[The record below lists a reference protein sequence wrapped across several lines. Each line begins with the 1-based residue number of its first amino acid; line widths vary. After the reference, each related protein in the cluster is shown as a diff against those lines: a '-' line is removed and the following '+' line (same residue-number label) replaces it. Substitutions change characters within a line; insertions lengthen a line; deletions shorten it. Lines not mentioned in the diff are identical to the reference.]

1 MLNQQNQQSRTPA
14 FLLVF
19 LLLLVPCTA
28 FVSSQE
34 NVGSGIEKTHA
45 PAILVDG
52 LPPLM
57 CGDDICE
64 RPLREYD
71 RDGRYATREYGSWQA
86 YGPDLDWNG
95 MDDRLQYILD
105 GEESISPTAIIGP
118 DGKKTVAIV
127 VDYAWHPTE
136 TEILQLKNVLN
147 LHGWVGEEQGAW
159 FSQLTSIDSLVVDKV
174 PVSALMDI
182 YFLDGVVVV
191 EMQNVMVPTNDV
203 ATRAMMAR
211 ESDVYSNTVFGQGIN
226 GHGVVIAVL
235 DTGVDNEHRSLN
247 DFDDVGDDP
256 DMDANSYSDKK
267 WFAGY
272 DATSAGSNTDGSDDP
287 DDGNGHG
294 THVAG
299 SALGTGDS
307 RGTHMGAAPGAG
319 LVDIKVLSDSGGAG
333 GTNSQASLA
342 GLQWMINNVD
352 TNWGDSDYVG
362 IQVASMSY
370 GSIGGPGPFTDE
382 GDNGTSAGAILVN
395 SATDA
400 GIVCVVAIGNDGSK
414 RVPSPASA
422 DGAITVG
429 SLDYNKTISRSD
441 DSVSTFSNWGPRLS
455 DNDDDD
461 MDELKP
467 DITSY
472 GTNITSASAYTLPII
487 PGVSEGMAD
496 NQYESKDGTSMA
508 TPLVSG
514 VVALML
520 EAADERGVDLSPED
534 VKRILRDSSEQQ
546 GTVDESGL
554 SPRWN
559 KTYGF
564 GIIDAAC
571 AVDVINNRVCDNGF
585 RAPTTDV
592 NVSFPVNGTWLLSGD
607 TTRISGDVNTSDVD
621 YTSVEVYL
629 EHHFV
634 YVDELPKNPDGTRGD
649 NKHDKPPIMVMN
661 WTAARGTVDNWFL
674 DVLVED
680 SWVVASDAKYPDEY
694 IRVYA
699 RAIDDDGN
707 VSNPAIRTFEVSRMG
722 VSIQNPTLREVIEG
736 SVQVTGEV
744 EGVEHDRI
752 EYQVDGGEW
761 KLGTTLNGKSG
772 NGQDGL
778 DEWEFTWDS
787 TEAEDGARDFSV
799 RMVNKSGLSS
809 PLATRTF
816 NIDNI
821 PPAPGLRFLGD
832 VAIFDQQLPAETV
845 YSGSL
850 LELKFNVFNGG
861 DKNAEDILVRLNAPG
876 EISEIYPSQGLIPLL
891 KKGESVEVTLWW
903 LATVAGVHDVSIEL
917 DPNNVQ
923 GDQDLDDN
931 VFSFTY
937 EILER
942 PSQPLLRFLP
952 GSTTTLPN
960 IPIINQPYE
969 IKVRVDNLGSEDAI
983 SLTVNLERKIPGIT
997 GWLDIDE
1004 KSIIVVPGATST
1016 SGHADVKFTDIH
1028 PDKGPVLYRAILS
1041 GDGVELE
1048 HNTVEF
1054 NVAVSDIQFIG
1065 ENTLSLSDEEYP
1077 VAFAGIGKSTLV
1089 FTETNGELHVR
1100 SLSSDLTLQTDTLID
1115 DNWAGEL
1122 TVFER
1127 SDGLVHAAWTSRV
1140 ENQQGSSFNDVAM
1153 TSFSETG
1160 QMLPV
1165 HHHLTPIKIS
1175 EGQYWGLDL
1184 AEEDGLYVLSGY
1196 YRNISTGGS
1205 WTDTTSIF
1213 TIQSS
1218 TPDIKEN
1225 WSLPINHLVNIDIH
1239 PDEGD
1244 SLSTVLL
1251 EGKLHVLY
1259 QELRDDISGEERV
1272 GLMYSRG
1279 DLTSND
1285 WSYKLSVGDYAS
1297 SSQLGIL
1304 DVDGEDMI
1312 FAAWIEGEGRT
1323 AQIAHTAT
1331 KGNWVEEIHKV
1342 EAPGSTQIEFS
1353 KQSDSIDVIYDE
1365 ITVYSRTIRYG
1376 LMTDDGKNP
1385 AFALGNVI
1393 GNNGDLIGYSTNDI
1407 DGIVY
1412 TESETGRI
1420 SMQKFALN
1428 VEAESAEPK
1437 SFLEQ
1442 LLEPLPGSESTK
1454 KLIFF
1459 GILGAISL
1467 LFLTVMATL
1476 RHSHKEEEEKIF
1488 EVEDA
1493 DVAIMVTVEEDSTHS
1508 EDELVATLSPSST
1521 EFVIEMEEPTLL
1533 DTLEAKNASGD
1544 GSARLN
1550 RRMQRKQERE
1560 IAEIVSKNPPM
1571 PMPVPGQNNPLPLAT
1586 TPLDGE
1592 QVLPLLPPLPELP
1605 PLRREATCP
1614 SCQAN
1619 FVVTDMM
1626 RSQLECPICSEKFN
1640 L

>member
-1 MLNQQNQQSRTPA
+1 MLAIMSNLYYQQSRAPA

-19 LLLLVPCTA
+19 LLLLVPCAA
-28 FVSSQE
+28 FVSSQD
-34 NVGSGIEKTHA
+34 NVESPIEITHA

-52 LPPLM
+52 LPPLE
-57 CGDDICE
+57 CGDEICE
-64 RPLREYD
+64 RPLREYL
-71 RDGRYATREYGSWQA
+71 RDGRPAAQEYGWWNSF
-86 YGPDLDWNG
+86 GPDLDWNG
-95 MDDRLQYILD
+95 MDDRLQRVLD
-105 GEESISPTAIIGP
+105 GMDSVSPTAIIGP
-118 DGKKTVAIV
+118 DGKKTVAIIV
-127 VDYAWHPTE
+127 NYAWHPTD
-136 TEILQLKNVLN
+136 TEISQLQSVLN
-147 LHGWVGEEQGAW
+147 QHGWIGEENGAW
-159 FSQLTSIDSLVVDKV
+159 FSELRSIDSLVVDKV

-182 YFLDGVVVV
+182 YFLEGVVVV
-191 EMQNVMVPTNDV
+191 EMQNVMAPSNNV
-203 ATRAMMAR
+203 AAKATKAR
-211 ESDVYSNTVFGQGIN
+211 VSDQYPYSVWAQGYT
-226 GHGVVIAVL
+226 GEGVVIAVL

-247 DFDDVGDDP
+247 DFDDSNDDP
-256 DMDANSYSDKK
+256 NEDANSYDDQK
-267 WFAGY
+267 WFGGF
-272 DATSAGSNTDGSDDP
+272 DATSFNPVQDGSEDP
-287 DDGNGHG
+287 NDGNGHG

-299 SALGTGDS
+299 SALGTGS
-307 RGTHMGAAPGAG
+307 STGNHIGTAPGAG
-319 LVDIKVLSDSGGAG
+319 LIDIKVLTDGG

-342 GLQWMINNVD
+342 GLQWMINNKD
-352 TNWGDSDYVG
+352 TNWGVDSDYQG
-362 IQVASMSY
+362 IQIGSMSF
-370 GSIGGPGPFTDE
+370 GSVGTPLNPGDR
-382 GDNGTSAGAILVN
+382 GDNGTSAETNLINA
-395 SATDA
+395 ATEQ
-400 GIVCVVAIGNDGSK
+400 GIVCVVAVGNDGSN
-414 RVPSPASA
+414 RIPSPASA
-422 DGAITVG
+422 DGAITIG
-429 SLDYNKTISRSD
+429 SVD
-441 DSVSTFSNWGPRLS
+441 DKNTVDRVDDEWAEYSNFGPRL
-455 DNDDDD
+455 DDGDDDSI
-461 MDELKP
+461 DEMKP

-472 GTNITSASAYTLPII
+472 GTNIMSATASIGFAI
-487 PGVSEGMAD
+487 PGSVALAD
-496 NQYESKDGTSMA
+496 NDYDEKDGTSMA
-508 TPLVSG
+508 TPIASG
-514 VVALML
+514 IVALML
-520 EAADERGVDLSPED
+520 EVGDEIGLSFTPE
-534 VKRILRDSSEQQ
+534 KIKQILRDSAEQR
-546 GTVDESGL
+546 GDVYSSSIDEK
-554 SPRWN
+554 WN
-559 KTYGF
+559 ETYGS
-564 GIIDAAC
+564 GIIDGAC
-571 AVDVINNRVCDNGF
+571 AIDILLERICGN
-585 RAPTTDV
+585 APTSIV
-592 NVSFPVNGTWLLSGD
+592 NVTFPSEGAWLLSGD
-607 TTRISGDVNTSDVD
+607 TTRISGDVNNTDRD
-621 YTSVEVYL
+621 FTKVEVFIEQHYP
-629 EHHFV
+629 
-634 YVDELPKNPDGTRGD
+634 YVDSNND
-649 NKHDKPPIMVMN
+649 NKHDKPPVMLMN
-661 WTAARGTVDNWFL
+661 WTETRGTIDAWFL
-674 DVLVED
+674 DVLIED
-680 SWVVASDAKYPDEY
+680 VWVKNNDENIQIHVRAVNDEGNLSSPS
-694 IRVYA
+694 IRK
-699 RAIDDDGN
+699 IQ
-707 VSNPAIRTFEVSRMG
+707 VSRMV
-722 VSIQNPTLREVIEG
+722 VSLQSPALREVLEG
-736 SVQVTGEV
+736 SVQVTGQV

-752 EYQVDGGEW
+752 EYRIDNHDW
-761 KLGTTLNGKSG
+761 LFGTALTNRSG

-778 DEWEFTWDS
+778 DNWEFTWDS
-787 TEAEDGARDFSV
+787 SEAEDGSRDLSI
-799 RMVNKSGLSS
+799 RMVNKSGLTS
-809 PLATRTF
+809 PTTFRTY

-832 VAIFDQQLPAETV
+832 VEIFDQQLPAETV

-903 LATVAGVHDVSIEL
+903 LATVAGEHDVSIEL

-960 IPIINQPYE
+960 IPITNEPYE

-983 SLTVNLERKIPGIT
+983 SLMVNLERKVPGVA
-997 GWLDIDE
+997 GWLEIDRE
-1004 KSIIVVPGATST
+1004 SIVVVPGATST
-1016 SGHADVKFTDIH
+1016 SGYADVKFTDIH
-1028 PDKGPVLYRAILS
+1028 PDKGPVLYRATLS
-1041 GDGVELE
+1041 GNGVEEE
-1048 HNTVEF
+1048 HKMIEF
-1054 NVAVSDIQFIG
+1054 TLAVSDIQFIG
-1065 ENTLSLSDEEYP
+1065 ENTLSLSNEEYQ

-1100 SLSSDLTLQTDTLID
+1100 SLTSDLTLQTDTLID

-1127 SDGLVHAAWTSRV
+1127 SDGLVHAAWTSRT
-1140 ENQQGSSFNDVAM
+1140 ENQQGSFFNDVAM

-1175 EGQYWGLDL
+1175 EGQYWGLDI

-1205 WTDTTSIF
+1205 WSDTTSIF
-1213 TIQSS
+1213 TIQSF

-1225 WSLPINHLVNIDIH
+1225 WSLPINHLANIDIH

-1244 SLSTVLL
+1244 SLSTALL
-1251 EGKLHVLY
+1251 DGELHVLY
-1259 QELRDDISGEERV
+1259 QELRDDISGEDRV

-1279 DLTSND
+1279 DLTSSD
-1285 WSYKLSVGDYAS
+1285 WSYQLSVGDYAS

-1331 KGNWVEEIHKV
+1331 KGNWVEQIHRV

-1376 LMTDDGKNP
+1376 LMTDDGNNP

-1393 GNNGDLIGYSTNDI
+1393 GNNGNLIGYSTNNI
-1407 DGIVY
+1407 DGIVF

-1437 SFLEQ
+1437 SFLQQ

-1454 KLIFF
+1454 RLIFF

-1467 LFLTVMATL
+1467 LFFTVMATL
-1476 RHSHKEEEEKIF
+1476 RYSHKEEEEKSI
-1488 EVEDA
+1488 EIEDA
-1493 DVAIMVTVEEDSTHS
+1493 DVAIMVTIEEDSTHS

-1550 RRMQRKQERE
+1550 RRMQRKHERE

-1571 PMPVPGQNNPLPLAT
+1571 PVPGQLNPLPLVNA
-1586 TPLDGE
+1586 PLEGD

-1605 PLRREATCP
+1605 PLRREVTCP

>member
-1 MLNQQNQQSRTPA
+1 MSNSRYQQSRAPA

-19 LLLLVPCTA
+19 LLLLVPCVA

-34 NVGSGIEKTHA
+34 NIESPIEITHA

-52 LPPLM
+52 LPPLL
-57 CGDDICE
+57 CGDEICE
-64 RPLREYD
+64 RPLREYV
-71 RDGRYATREYGSWQA
+71 RDGRPAAQEYGWWDS

-95 MDDRLQYILD
+95 MDDRLQRVLD
-105 GEESISPTAIIGP
+105 GMDSVSPTAIIGP

-127 VDYAWHPTE
+127 VNYAWHPADI
-136 TEILQLKNVLN
+136 EISQLQNVLN
-147 LHGWVGEEQGAW
+147 QHGWIGSENGAW
-159 FSQLTSIDSLVVDKV
+159 FSELRSIDSLVVDKV

-182 YFLDGVVVV
+182 YFLEGVVVV
-191 EMQNVMVPTNDV
+191 EMQNVMAPSNDNAAK
-203 ATRAMMAR
+203 ATKAR
-211 ESDVYSNTVFGQGIN
+211 MSDQYPWSVWDQGYT
-226 GHGVVIAVL
+226 GEGVVIAVL

-247 DFDDVGDDP
+247 DFDDLDDDP
-256 DMDANSYSDKK
+256 DEDANSYDDQK
-267 WFAGY
+267 WFGGY
-272 DATSAGSNTDGSDDP
+272 DATSFNPVTNGTSDP
-287 DDGNGHG
+287 NDGNGHG

-299 SALGTGDS
+299 SALGTGGPS
-307 RGTHMGAAPGAG
+307 GVHSGTAPGAG
-319 LVDIKVLSDSGGAG
+319 LVDIKVLTDGG

-342 GLQWMINNVD
+342 GLQWMIDNRNTD
-352 TNWGDSDYVG
+352 WGIDSDYQG
-362 IQVASMSY
+362 IQIGSMSF
-370 GSIGGPGPFTDE
+370 GSVGTPLNPGDQ
-382 GDNGTSAGAILVN
+382 GNNGTSAETSLINA
-395 SATDA
+395 ATDQ
-400 GIVCVVAIGNDGSK
+400 GIVCVVAVGNDGSN

-422 DGAITVG
+422 DGAITIG
-429 SLDYNKTISRSD
+429 SVDDKNTIDRD
-441 DSVSTFSNWGPRLS
+441 DDEWATYSNFGPRI
-455 DNDDDD
+455 DDGDDDTI
-461 MDELKP
+461 DEMKP

-472 GTNITSASAYTLPII
+472 GTNIMSATAATGPTIPTIPNLADDAYD
-487 PGVSEGMAD
+487 E
-496 NQYESKDGTSMA
+496 KDGTSMA
-508 TPLVSG
+508 TPIASG

-520 EAADERGVDLSPED
+520 QAAEENEINLTPEII
-534 VKRILRDSSEQQ
+534 KLYLRDSAEQR
-546 GTVDESGL
+546 GKVADTSVDL
-554 SPRWN
+554 KWN
-559 KTYGF
+559 ETYGT

-571 AVDVINNRVCDNGF
+571 AIDLVLGGVCGN
-585 RAPTTDV
+585 APYSPV
-592 NVSFPVNGTWLLSGD
+592 NVTFPSEGAWLLSGD
-607 TTRISGDVNTSDVD
+607 TTRISGDANASWDFTKI
-621 YTSVEVYL
+621 EVFIEQHYP
-629 EHHFV
+629 
-634 YVDELPKNPDGTRGD
+634 YVDVLPRNPNGPDGDG
-649 NKHDKPPIMVMN
+649 KHDKPPVMLMN
-661 WTAARGTVDNWFL
+661 WTEARGSPDNWFL

-680 SWVVASDAKYPDEY
+680 SWVKTNDEN
-694 IRVYA
+694 IQIHA
-699 RAIDDDGN
+699 RGIDEGEN
-707 VSNPAIRTFEVSRMG
+707 ISSKAIRKIQVSRMG
-722 VSIQNPTLREVIEG
+722 ISLQSPALREILEG
-736 SVQVTGEV
+736 PVQVTGQV

-752 EYQVDGGEW
+752 EYRIDEQEW
-761 KLGTTLNGKSG
+761 MLGTTLTNLSG
-772 NGQDGL
+772 NGVDGL
-778 DEWEFTWDS
+778 DNWEFTWDS
-787 TEAEDGARDFSV
+787 TEADDGSRDLSV
-799 RMVNKSGLSS
+799 RMVNKSGLTS
-809 PLATRTF
+809 PIASRTY

-821 PPAPGLRFLGD
+821 PPAPGFRFQGG
-832 VAIFDQQLPAETV
+832 VEIYDQHLPAETV

-876 EISEIYPSQGLIPLL
+876 EISEVYPSQGLIPLL

-903 LATVAGVHDVSIEL
+903 LATVAGVHDITIEL

-923 GDQDLDDN
+923 GDLDLDDN
-931 VFSFTY
+931 VFSLTY

-942 PSQPLLRFLP
+942 PSQPVLRFLP

-960 IPIINQPYE
+960 IPLTNEPYE

-1004 KSIIVVPGATST
+1004 ESIIVVPGATST

-1028 PDKGPVLYRAILS
+1028 PDKGAVLYRAILS
-1041 GDGVELE
+1041 GDGVEAAYD
-1048 HNTVEF
+1048 TVEF
-1054 NVAVSDIQFIG
+1054 TVAVSDIQFIG
-1065 ENTLSLSDEEYP
+1065 ENPLSLSDDEYP

-1100 SLSSDLTLQTDTLID
+1100 SLSSDLSLLTDTLVD

-1140 ENQQGSSFNDVAM
+1140 ENQQGSSLNDVAM

-1175 EGQYWGLDL
+1175 EGQYWGLDI

-1205 WTDTTSIF
+1205 WSDTTSIF
-1213 TIQSS
+1213 SIQSS

-1225 WSLPINHLVNIDIH
+1225 WSLPINHLVNIDIR
-1239 PDEGD
+1239 PSEDD

-1251 EGKLHVLY
+1251 DGELHVLY

-1272 GLMYSRG
+1272 GLMYGRG

-1285 WSYKLSVGDYAS
+1285 WSYQLSVGDYAS

-1331 KGNWVEEIHKV
+1331 KGNWVEEIHRV

-1393 GNNGDLIGYSTNDI
+1393 GNNGNLIGYSTNDI
-1407 DGIVY
+1407 DGIVF

-1437 SFLEQ
+1437 SFLDQ

-1459 GILGAISL
+1459 GILGAMSL

-1476 RHSHKEEEEKIF
+1476 KHSHKEEEEKSF
-1488 EVEDA
+1488 EIVDA
-1493 DVAIMVTVEEDSTHS
+1493 DVAIMVTIEEDSTHS
-1508 EDELVATLSPSST
+1508 EDELVATLSPSSP
-1521 EFVIEMEEPTLL
+1521 EFVIEMEEPSLL

-1560 IAEIVSKNPPM
+1560 IAEIVSKNPPL
-1571 PMPVPGQNNPLPLAT
+1571 PMPVPSQLNPLPQPTL
-1586 TPLDGE
+1586 PLDGE
-1592 QVLPLLPPLPELP
+1592 PVLPLLPPLPELP

-1614 SCQAN
+1614 ACQAN
-1619 FVVTDMM
+1619 FVVTDLM
-1626 RSQLECPICSEKFN
+1626 RSQLECPICSEKFK

>member
-370 GSIGGPGPFTDE
+370 GSIGGPGPLTDE

-487 PGVSEGMAD
+487 PGISEGMAD
-496 NQYESKDGTSMA
+496 NEYESKDGTSMA

-534 VKRILRDSSEQQ
+534 VKRILRDSSEQR

-674 DVLVED
+674 DVLVDD

-736 SVQVTGEV
+736 SVQVTGQV

-752 EYQVDGGEW
+752 EYRVDGGEW
-761 KLGTTLNGKSG
+761 NYGTALNNKSG

-778 DEWEFTWDS
+778 DKWEFTWDS

-809 PLATRTF
+809 PLTTRTF

-821 PPAPGLRFLGD
+821 APAPALRFNGD
-832 VAIFDQQLPAETV
+832 VEIFDQQLPAETV

-850 LELKFNVFNGG
+850 IELKFEVFNGG
-861 DKNAEDILVRLNAPG
+861 DKDASDIFVRLNAPG

-891 KKGESVEVTLWW
+891 KKGQTVEVTLWW
-903 LATVAGVHDVSIEL
+903 LATVAGTHNVSIEL

-923 GDQDLDDN
+923 GDLDLDDN
-931 VFSFTY
+931 IYSFTY

-942 PSQPLLRFLP
+942 PSEPVLRFLP

-960 IPIINQPYE
+960 IPIVNEPYT
-969 IKVRVDNLGSEDAI
+969 IRVRIDNLGLSDAI
-983 SLTVNLERKIPGIT
+983 SLKVNLERMNLEYGGFEP
-997 GWLDIDE
+997 IDE
-1004 KSIIVVPGATST
+1004 ESIVVIPGATTT
-1016 SGHADVKFTDIH
+1016 SGDAVVSFTDIH
-1028 PDKGPVLYRAILS
+1028 PEKGGVLYRAVLS
-1041 GDGVELE
+1041 GDGVDPD
-1048 HNTVEF
+1048 HDTVRF
-1054 NVAVSDIQFIG
+1054 TVAVSDL
-1065 ENTLSLSDEEYP
+1065 LSGGTNPLELPDDESP
-1077 VAFAGIGKSTLV
+1077 VAFAGIGKSSLV
-1089 FTETNGELHVR
+1089 FTEVNGELHVR
-1100 SLSSDLTLQTDTLID
+1100 SLSSDLRLLTDTLVD

-1127 SDGLVHAAWTSRV
+1127 SDGLVHAAWTSRT
-1140 ENQQGSSFNDVAM
+1140 ENQIGSSLIDVAM
-1153 TSFSETG
+1153 SSFSETG

-1165 HHHLTPIKIS
+1165 HHHLTPLKIS
-1175 EGQYWGLDL
+1175 EGQYWGLDIT
-1184 AEEDGLYVLSGY
+1184 EEDGLYVLSGY

-1205 WTDTTSIF
+1205 WSDITSIF
-1213 TIQSS
+1213 SIQST
-1218 TPDIKEN
+1218 TPDLKEN
-1225 WSLPINHLVNIDIH
+1225 WSSPVNHLVNIDIH
-1239 PDEGD
+1239 PGDGD
-1244 SLSTVLL
+1244 SLSISLL
-1251 EGKLHVLY
+1251 DGELHLLY
-1259 QELRDDISGEERV
+1259 QEMRDDITGEERV
-1272 GLMYSRG
+1272 GLMYARG
-1279 DLTSND
+1279 DLTGEG
-1285 WSYKLSVGDYAS
+1285 WSYQLSVGDYAS
-1297 SSQLGIL
+1297 SPHLGIL
-1304 DVDGEDMI
+1304 EVDGEDMI

-1323 AQIAHTAT
+1323 TQIAHTAT
-1331 KGNWVEEIHKV
+1331 KGNWVEEIHMV
-1342 EAPGSTQIEFS
+1342 PAPGSTRIEFS
-1353 KQSDSIDVIYDE
+1353 QHSDSIDIIYDE
-1365 ITVYSRTIRYG
+1365 ITVYGISVRYG
-1376 LMTDDGKNP
+1376 LFTDDGVNP
-1385 AFALGNVI
+1385 VFALGNVI
-1393 GNNGDLIGYSTNDI
+1393 GNNGDLIGYSTNQK
-1407 DGIVY
+1407 DGVLF
-1412 TESETGRI
+1412 TMSETGRI

-1428 VEAESAEPK
+1428 AEQESSAPK
-1437 SFLEQ
+1437 TFFEQ
-1442 LLEPLPGSESTK
+1442 LIDPLPGSESTK

-1467 LFLTVMATL
+1467 LFIMVMATL
-1476 RHSHKEEEEKIF
+1476 RHSNKEEEILE
-1488 EVEDA
+1488 EDEDA
-1493 DVAIMVTVEEDSTHS
+1493 DLAIMVTVEEDDTDS
-1508 EDELVATLSPSST
+1508 EQELVATLSPSSP
-1521 EFVIEMEEPTLL
+1521 EFEIEMEEPTLL
-1533 DTLEAKNASGD
+1533 DTLEAKNASGE

-1550 RRMQRKQERE
+1550 RRIQRKQERE
-1560 IAEIVSKNPPM
+1560 IAEIISKTP
-1571 PMPVPGQNNPLPLAT
+1571 PVPLPGQLNPIPLPT
-1586 TPLDGE
+1586 VPLDGE
-1592 QVLPLLPPLPELP
+1592 PVLPALPPLPELP
-1605 PLRREATCP
+1605 PLRRDATCP
-1614 SCQAN
+1614 SCKAN

-1626 RSQLECPICSEKFN
+1626 RSQIECPICSEKFN